1 MIRLTIIISVKNLR
15 LTRRRT
21 RRDRYHKLGLGSLEN
36 RRWHRKIC
44 QLCKVFNSKSTKY
57 LFKTTPIFSR
67 IYITKNASNIP
78 LFKVKHIFVCLS
90 GSGICICHKPKGVQ
104 LLRLCLSDLRE
115 HNFRHNFPGSVN
127 RIGNYSENI
136 KLLFHCPIY
145 SNKILTPLNVTDLMD
160 TSILEKND
168 LETIEEPLYEKSIFI
183 KTSSIYILKAKQK
196 V

>member
-36 RRWHRKIC
+36 RRWYRKIC
-44 QLCKVFNSKSTKY
+44 WLCKVFNSKSTKY

-115 HNFRHNFPGSVN
+115 DNFRHNFPGSVN

-136 KLLFHCPIY
+136 KLFFHCPIY

-168 LETIEEPLYEKSIFI
+168 LETIKELLYE
-183 KTSSIYILKAKQK
+183 
-196 V
+196 